1 MVSLLCHFI
10 SQNSEQIIIKALL
23 CQIYIYRLYTYI
35 IVSDCKSNYC
45 HFNHTILLVLKNAIS
60 FINLTQWETMSDE
73 WSGVNLSGFNKA
85 KDFLAIATIYT
96 AILEGEILSI
106 HFW

>member
-1 MVSLLCHFI
+1 
-10 SQNSEQIIIKALL
+10 
-23 CQIYIYRLYTYI
+23 
-35 IVSDCKSNYC
+35 
-45 HFNHTILLVLKNAIS
+45 
-60 FINLTQWETMSDE
+60 MSDE

-96 AILEGEILSI
+96 AILEGEILAI